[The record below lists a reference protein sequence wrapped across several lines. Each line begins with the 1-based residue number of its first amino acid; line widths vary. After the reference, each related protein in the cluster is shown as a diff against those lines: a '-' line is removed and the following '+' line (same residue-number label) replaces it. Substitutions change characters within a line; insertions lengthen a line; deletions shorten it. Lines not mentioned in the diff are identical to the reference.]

1 MPLQIY
7 DINLTFKISSP
18 MTLKWFEFAFK
29 VKGSVAP
36 IILPRVLIFTGF
48 AVAVSIFHHYEP
60 QISLK
65 ILGDMTNNVVFN
77 LVLGLLLVFR
87 TNTAYD
93 RYWEGRKAW
102 GTLVVN
108 TRNLSRIMQIAIATS
123 EGETQQQKEQAIKYL
138 NAFAIATKRHLR
150 SEAIESDLDE
160 ILTTEDLA
168 KLRNAKHMPLELTL
182 WLSDYLQKQF
192 QRDRIDSNYFISMN
206 DSISALIEGL
216 TGCERIL
223 RTPLPLAYSVYL
235 KRLIL
240 IYCITLPFHLV
251 MELEW
256 LAAIAVG
263 LVSFI
268 LLGVEQIGNEIEN
281 PFGHDANDLP
291 IDALCES
298 ITTNVEQTLTYQA
311 K

>member
-1 MPLQIY
+1 
-7 DINLTFKISSP
+7 
-18 MTLKWFEFAFK
+18 MTLQWFEFAFK

-36 IILPRVLIFTGF
+36 IILPRVLIFKGF

-60 QISLK
+60 QVSLK
-65 ILGDMTNNVVFN
+65 VLGDLTNNVVFN

-108 TRNLSRIMQIAIATS
+108 IRNLSRIMQIAIATS
-123 EGETQQQKEQAIKYL
+123 EGEIQQQKEQAIKYL

-160 ILTTEDLA
+160 ILSTEDLA
-168 KLRNAKHMPLELTL
+168 KLRNVKHIPLELTL
-182 WLSDYLQKQF
+182 WLSDYLHKQF
-192 QRDRIDSNYFISMN
+192 QSDRIDSNYFISMN
-206 DSISALIEGL
+206 DSINALIEGL

-223 RTPLPLAYSVYL
+223 RTPLPLAYCVYL

-240 IYCITLPFHLV
+240 IYCIGLPFRLAI
-251 MELEW
+251 ELDW
-256 LAAIAVG
+256 LSAIAVG

>member
-1 MPLQIY
+1 
-7 DINLTFKISSP
+7 
-18 MTLKWFEFAFK
+18 MTLQWFEFAFK

-60 QISLK
+60 QVSLK
-65 ILGDMTNNVVFN
+65 VLGDLTNNVVFN

-108 TRNLSRIMQIAIATS
+108 IRNLSRIMQIAIATS
-123 EGETQQQKEQAIKYL
+123 EGEIQQQKEQAIKYL

-160 ILTTEDLA
+160 ILSTEDLA
-168 KLRNAKHMPLELTL
+168 KLRNVKHIPLELTL
-182 WLSDYLQKQF
+182 WLSDYLHKQF
-192 QRDRIDSNYFISMN
+192 QRERIDSNCFISMN
-206 DSISALIEGL
+206 DSINALIEGL

-223 RTPLPLAYSVYL
+223 RTPLPLAYCVYL

-240 IYCITLPFHLV
+240 IYCIGLPFRLAI
-251 MELEW
+251 ELDW
-256 LAAIAVG
+256 LSAIAVG